1 MNENTFV
8 GNVTYIEGYRNTQ
21 SGDAELTFKIAI
33 DNGYYD
39 AKRRWISDKVSQKV
53 VVYRTLA
60 DNLQATFTADPKN
73 GVGMRLIVIGKFRD
87 DSFTPKGQDY
97 PVTRTKLVATVAG
110 PDLSFATAA
119 VTKVSKTTTERAND
133 ANREQLA
140 AVAA

>member
-8 GNVTYIEGYRNTQ
+8 GNVTNIEGYRTTQ

-39 AKRRWISDKVSQKV
+39 AKRRWISDTVFQKV
-53 VVYRTLA
+53 VVYRALA
-60 DNLQATFTADPKN
+60 ENLQATFATYAKN
-73 GVGMRLIVIGKFRD
+73 GVGMRLIVVGKFRD

-97 PVTRTKLVATVAG
+97 PVTRTKFIATIAG
-110 PDLSFATAA
+110 PDLSFATAD
-119 VTKVSKTTTERAND
+119 VTKVAKTATERGND